1 MGNWM
6 PAPAALD
13 PEARGWRIAAYVAG
27 FGALGSFFAGIYLWF
42 HFDGTRPH
50 AADPTAGRVYP
61 LNTHGSVVYLDA
73 REHWLLTSLLAAV
86 FVLGVIG
93 FLIDRWQRPFKP
105 TWER

>member
-1 MGNWM
+1 M

-13 PEARGWRIAAYVAG
+13 PEARRWRVAAYVAT
-27 FGALGSFFAGIYLWF
+27 FGAAGSFMAGICLWF

-50 AADPTAGRVYP
+50 AADTTTGRVYP
-61 LNTHGSVVYLDA
+61 LNTHGAVVYLNA
-73 REHWLLTSLLAAV
+73 HEHWVLTGLFAV
-86 FVLGVIG
+86 FVVLGVIG